1 MYLLLSD
8 DVLGAVGFTGR
19 FLMHENSNTI
29 DILNTIRKVHGAVTV
44 TLLPSLY
51 FSPAPSGASVQ
62 SKALACAPGR
72 EDLLKLFPMA
82 VLLSALDCETAFTQ
96 LNSIRTAVHGPAFC
110 LSLRRS

>member
-1 MYLLLSD
+1 
-8 DVLGAVGFTGR
+8 
-19 FLMHENSNTI
+19 MHENSNTV

-44 TLLPSLY
+44 RLLPSY

-72 EDLLKLFPMA
+72 EDLLKVCPMA

-96 LNSIRTAVHGPAFC
+96 
-110 LSLRRS
+110 